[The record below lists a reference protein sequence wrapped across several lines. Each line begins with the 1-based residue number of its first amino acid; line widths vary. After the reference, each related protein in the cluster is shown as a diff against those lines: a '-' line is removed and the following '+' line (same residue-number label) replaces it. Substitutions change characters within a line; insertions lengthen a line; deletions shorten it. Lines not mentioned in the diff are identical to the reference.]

1 MAEGD
6 FSVKAII
13 SADTK
18 NFDNGMKKAQ
28 ASASNLS
35 NTFGNLSKVITGAL
49 SVAGIGYGIK
59 AFVDFG
65 KKSVESIEK
74 ANKSLNILNNTLK
87 ATGATS
93 WTTSQEMVNMSKKIS
108 DSTNYTV
115 SEIQDMESVLL
126 GFKNITKDTFESAS
140 TAITDMATVM
150 GMDLKSAVQTV
161 GKALDDPIS
170 GLDSLRRQGF
180 AFTDE
185 QKEEMKILVQNGKL
199 MEAQA
204 MILEELSTTYGGAA
218 QAAQSSFAKQ
228 KNAMNELYETVGSK
242 LLPITE
248 YWAESNTETLKNL
261 TSLVE
266 KVNFDKI
273 AATFE
278 FLSETV
284 QEVVKEIWNDL
295 TELFD
300 SLEEVF
306 NDGESLVDTFVNY
319 FWRNFNALY
328 QVSQDVI
335 HSVKSLIEGD
345 WSVAWDYAKLVV
357 LRMTKNVIESL
368 NDLLSKNFKFF
379 NALISGYNKILEG
392 QDKVLIDFFHLPEK
406 YFKSAK
412 IPKLTG
418 EDIIDVDGIEK
429 MISEIEESI
438 RESTGKYENYEI
450 ASLSAIS
457 AIYEKYIKRRTK
469 QTLDL
474 GKTQEK
480 VIKNGTNSIT
490 KGLSKALMKLGK
502 EYADITDKTEQWNKV
517 IENVASNTV
526 AMVGEAFG
534 DVFTELGK
542 ELVENSLSWDSMV
555 AVALEGIAKVLMA
568 LGNELVALAAVRAA
582 NYDYASAAAAA
593 AGATAA
599 FVAAGVLTAV
609 AQGFRETSEAISESA
624 TNMEKFKELL
634 SDWKSASNISEVI
647 SSIKEMQKTM
657 NEYLTLYFEAQEK
670 YSQQNLYDWIA
681 ASIYGYYKESKLA
694 KELKAEVNRIQG
706 LLDEVSKTL
715 NTYVETVSKTM
726 NETINEIEST
736 IKIYDLFYSKTSNY
750 FNLLTL
756 EMKQG
761 LLNTALELRQ
771 SMTNIGSDLGET
783 LIDSLVDGATKSDF
797 LTDVKKYIREY
808 IIKLAVYTEE
818 FADLMAKV
826 GSNIASALT
835 SKNISDLQEAKN
847 QLEELWDSAEKRAK
861 EAEEFLSSVFEDI
874 SEDAQDLTSE
884 IEELGSTISDSL
896 VSAVSDGLAEADFMD
911 MMKSYIKN
919 MVVNAVVYTEAIQSE
934 IAAIG
939 EAISN
944 GIKEGFTE
952 TGLHEI
958 KRDLS
963 YIFYQANNAIS
974 SVDEILSSVFSGYA
988 TGTNNATSGL
998 HIVGEAG
1005 PEIVRFRGGEQVLNA
1020 QNTQKALSGMGEQT
1034 NNFNV
1039 TFNNLQDTT
1048 AYAMINQLKQYNR
1061 EMAINGII

>member
-49 SVAGIGYGIK
+49 SVAGIGIGIK

-93 WTTSQEMVNMSKKIS
+93 WTTSQEMVSMSKKIS

-115 SEIQDMESVLL
+115 EEIQDMESVLL
-126 GFKNITKDTFESAS
+126 GFKNITEDTFESAS

-204 MILEELSTTYGGAA
+204 MILEELNSTYGGAA

-228 KNAMNELYETVGSK
+228 KHAMDELYETVGSK

-248 YWAESNTETLKNL
+248 YWAESNTGTLKSL
-261 TSLVE
+261 TSLIE
-266 KVNFDKI
+266 KINFDKV

-278 FLSETV
+278 FLSEV
-284 QEVVKEIWNDL
+284 IQEVVKTIWDDL

-306 NDGESLVDTFVNY
+306 GDGESLIDTFVNN
-319 FWRNFNALY
+319 FWRGFNSIY
-328 QVSQDVI
+328 QMFQDVV
-335 HSVKSLIEGD
+335 HLVKSLIEGD
-345 WSVAWDYAKLVV
+345 WSVAWDYAKLIV
-357 LRMTKNVIESL
+357 LRMAKGVIENL

-379 NALISGYNKILEG
+379 NTIISGYNKILEG
-392 QDKVLIDFFHLPEK
+392 QDKFLVDFLHLPEK

-412 IPKLTG
+412 IPQLTG
-418 EDIIDVDGIEK
+418 EDIIDVDGIEQ

-438 RESTGKYENYEI
+438 RQSTGKYENYEL
-450 ASLSAIS
+450 ASLSTITAI
-457 AIYEKYIKRRTK
+457 AEKYYRKRTK

-474 GKTQEK
+474 GKTEEK

-490 KGLSKALMKLGK
+490 KGLSKALMKLAG
-502 EYADITDKTEQWNKV
+502 EYADIKDETEQWNKV
-517 IENVASNTV
+517 IENVASNTAV
-526 AMVGEAFG
+526 MVGEAFG

-542 ELVENSLSWDSMV
+542 ELKENSLSWDSMV
-555 AVALEGIAKVLMA
+555 AVALEGISQVLMA
-568 LGNELVALAAVRAA
+568 LGNELIALSAVRAA

-593 AGATAA
+593 AGAAAA
-599 FVAAGVLTAV
+599 FVAAGVLTSV

-624 TNMEKFKELL
+624 ANLEKFKELL

-647 SSIKEMQKTM
+647 SSIKEMRKTL
-657 NEYLTLYFEAQEK
+657 NEYYSLWGEVQEK
-670 YSQQNLYDWIA
+670 YTQQVLKDSLSLAYQM
-681 ASIYGYYKESKLA
+681 YGYESKA
-694 KELKAEVNRIQG
+694 SKKLKAELDRIQEMYN
-706 LLDEVSKTL
+706 EVFKTL
-715 NTYVETVSKTM
+715 TTYVETVSETM
-726 NETINEIEST
+726 NETIDEIEST
-736 IKIYDLFYSKTSNY
+736 IKFYDLFYSKTSNY

-771 SMTNIGSDLGET
+771 SMTSIGSDLGET
-783 LIDSLVDGATKSDF
+783 LVGSLVDGATKSDF
-797 LTDVKKYIREY
+797 LTDVKKYLREY

-818 FADLMAKV
+818 FADLMAKA
-826 GSNIASALT
+826 GSNIISALT

-874 SEDAQDLTSE
+874 SEDTQELTSE

-1048 AYAMINQLKQYNR
+1048 AYAMMNQLKQYNR